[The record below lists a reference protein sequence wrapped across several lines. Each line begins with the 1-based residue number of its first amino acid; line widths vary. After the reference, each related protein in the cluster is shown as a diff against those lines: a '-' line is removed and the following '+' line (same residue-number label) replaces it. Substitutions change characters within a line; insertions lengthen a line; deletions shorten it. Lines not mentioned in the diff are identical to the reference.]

1 MSFTVDLRLVQKT
14 LDRMEQALRK
24 RILHAANTL
33 AHNPRQPGSRK
44 LEGTTD
50 IDLRISHSC
59 DTLRIDPWQSRA
71 DRRESSPNRC
81 RTHRIGARIQA
92 AMTGKMDSDNII
104 PLTPRQNTGG

>member
-50 IDLRISHSC
+50 MWRIRTG
-59 DTLRIDPWQSRA
+59 DYRIIYTIEDDRLVVLVVKIGY
-71 DRRESSPNRC
+71 RREVYR
-81 RTHRIGARIQA
+81 
-92 AMTGKMDSDNII
+92 
-104 PLTPRQNTGG
+104 